1 MNGFERIREGYKPLS
16 LWYSNG
22 KCLQIFPFKNFL
34 QIWDLDI
41 LNNLLQTASYDS
53 LFVWFKQTLHNWSLC
68 GSHWLI
74 FSCTNILHRGQLG
87 KLHCISKSEI
97 ILAKKWWW
105 ALKMGQ
111 WPISHSKTCK
121 FPNFNGPLE
130 IFMGPLQ
137 NLMGPRS
144 LKIPIRAHLTWD
156 LNSLYMGPSQKYTS
170 QF

>member
-1 MNGFERIREGYKPLS
+1 MNGFERIREGYNPLS
-16 LWYSNG
+16 LWYSNE

-87 KLHCISKSEI
+87 KLHCISKSGI
-97 ILAKKWWW
+97 ILAQNDDGPLKW
-105 ALKMGQ
+105 A
-111 WPISHSKTCK
+111 
-121 FPNFNGPLE
+121 NGPYL
-130 IFMGPLQ
+130 IQIHANFQ
-137 NLMGPRS
+137 ILMGLWKFSWAFCKIWGAQES
-144 LKIPIRAHLTWD
+144 LKSPLEHNMR
-156 LNSLYMGPSQKYTS
+156 
-170 QF
+170 FE

>member
-1 MNGFERIREGYKPLS
+1 MNGFERIREGYNLLS
-16 LWYSNG
+16 QWYSNG

-111 WPISHSKTCK
+111 WPISHSNFQILTGLWKFSWALCK
-121 FPNFNGPLE
+121 IWWAQEALKSPLE
-130 IFMGPLQ
+130 HNWHEIWIAYTWGPAK
-137 NLMGPRS
+137 N
-144 LKIPIRAHLTWD
+144 I
-156 LNSLYMGPSQKYTS
+156 
-170 QF
+170 